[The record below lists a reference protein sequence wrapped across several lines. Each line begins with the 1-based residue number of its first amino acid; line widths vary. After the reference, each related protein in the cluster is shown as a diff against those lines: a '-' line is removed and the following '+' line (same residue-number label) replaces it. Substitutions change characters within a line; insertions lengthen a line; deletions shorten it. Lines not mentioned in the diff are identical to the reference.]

1 MTYETISFFSD
12 LGHGDENVG
21 LAHSIIREVAPL
33 TSVVDICHSIG
44 LGDTRSAALMIARSV
59 PYLAP
64 GIVLAVVDHAMDRP
78 PIAVEVGDGQAVLV
92 GPDSGVLGAAVAV
105 VGGAQRAIRLTS
117 DQYRIP
123 SPGALH
129 EGRDVLAPAAAH
141 LAAGV
146 RLEDLGDLIDPAAL
160 VPSLV
165 PVPRV
170 DDSGAVASEVLGVD
184 RRGAVQLNV
193 DRETITMLGPV
204 IVAAWHEEK
213 RVMRVVDTGEEVAS
227 GQFVLAEDPHG
238 LMSIVAGNGSA
249 SSELK
254 MGIGTEVTLSEAK

>member
-1 MTYETISFFSD
+1 MTYETVSFFSD

-21 LAHSIIREVAPL
+21 LAHSIIREVAPS
-33 TSVVDICHSIG
+33 TSVVDLCHSIG

-64 GIVLAVVDHAMDRP
+64 GIVLAVIDHGMDRP

-105 VGGAQRAIRLTS
+105 VGGAQRAVRLTS

-123 SPGALH
+123 SPGAIH

-165 PVPRV
+165 PVHGQAPDAWRDLPDPQAIFVGGSGRMVPDLVAAALTRLGDGGRIVVNVSSPDNLVEVQAKIEAGRLRSDVRMINIARSQYQLDRV
-170 DDSGAVASEVLGVD
+170 RFDALNPTFLVLG
-184 RRGAVQLNV
+184 R
-193 DRETITMLGPV
+193 
-204 IVAAWHEEK
+204 K
-213 RVMRVVDTGEEVAS
+213 
-227 GQFVLAEDPHG
+227 
-238 LMSIVAGNGSA
+238 
-249 SSELK
+249 
-254 MGIGTEVTLSEAK
+254 